1 MLKFL
6 DETIVRMRDEGEKS
20 FPPQAEVRYGKSKR
34 KTEKKLVKAFIC
46 NYLLLAKILFLAL
59 EQIRSWNQFLNP
71 VRHWY
76 HHIFIHNTHADP
88 LILSYSL
95 EERTTNILT
104 PEPTLTTINGYGQA
118 D

>member
-6 DETIVRMRDEGEKS
+6 DETIARMRDEGKKS
-20 FPPQAEVRYGKSKR
+20 FPHQAEVRYGKSKR

-71 VRHWY
+71 ARHWY
-76 HHIFIHNTHADP
+76 HIFIHK
-88 LILSYSL
+88 YS
-95 EERTTNILT
+95 RRPTDSVIFTGGANYQYTN
-104 PEPTLTTINGYGQA
+104 A
-118 D
+118 